1 MRNRVLFLALAGW
14 LLAGAARAGESRP
27 GPPGAGPL
35 PDGLGT
41 NIHFTDPKPG
51 EMKMLAD
58 GGFRWLRMDFV
69 WERIERK
76 KGQYDWS
83 PYDRLLAAGE
93 PHGMRFL
100 FILDYGNKLYE
111 TQRSVRT
118 AAGRAA
124 MARWAAAA
132 VKRYKGRGILWE
144 MWNEPNIAGFWKP
157 RPDAKDYI
165 LLAKAVG
172 ESIREAAPGEMY
184 IGPAT
189 STIDFDFL
197 EACFRGGLLE
207 YWSAV
212 SVHPYRQQM
221 PETVEADYARLRRL
235 IAKYA
240 PKGKQVPIL
249 SGEWGY
255 SSVWRN
261 FDDQKQ
267 GKYLARQWL
276 VNLANDVPLSIWY
289 DWHDDGRD
297 PKEAEHHFGTVAH
310 AHHAGREPVYDPKDA
325 FLAAKTLTTVLK
337 GFRFNKRL
345 GTCRT
350 WSWTLLFSRGAD
362 VVVAAWTTRPK
373 PHELRIPASPGTFR
387 VVGHTGKPLPEVTA
401 GKGGLTVTVGDA
413 PIYLAPEKPNDLLR
427 VAAAWQR
434 AAGRLPTEPR
444 GGGADAGGA
453 QSPGP
458 GDRGSPWPHPLRL
471 EARRARR
478 PEGPPAGRP

>member
-1 MRNRVLFLALAGW
+1 MRTGMLFGSLAGW
-14 LLAGAARAGESRP
+14 LLTPLAGAGQAKL
-27 GPPGAGPL
+27 GPPGTGPL

-41 NIHFTDPKPG
+41 NIHFTDPKGG
-51 EMKMLAD
+51 EMKMLAE

-93 PHGMRFL
+93 PYGMRFL
-100 FILDYGNKLYE
+100 FILDYSNKLYE
-111 TQRSVRT
+111 TDRSVRT
-118 AAGRAA
+118 AEGRAA

-132 VKRYKGRGILWE
+132 VERYKGRGILWE
-144 MWNEPNIAGFWKP
+144 MWNEPNIAVFWKP

-172 ESIREAAPGEMY
+172 DAIRKAAPGEMY

-207 YWSAV
+207 CWSAV

-235 IAKYA
+235 IRKYA
-240 PKGKQVPIL
+240 PKDKQVPIL

-255 SSVWRN
+255 SSVWGN
-261 FDDQKQ
+261 FDDRKQ

-276 VNLANDVPLSIWY
+276 INLAGDVPLSIWY

-310 AHHAGREPVYDPKDA
+310 AHHAGREPVYDPKPA
-325 FLAAKTLTTVLK
+325 YLAAKTLTTVLK
-337 GFRFNKRL
+337 DFRFNKRL
-345 GTCRT
+345 GT
-350 WSWTLLFSRGAD
+350 
-362 VVVAAWTTRPK
+362 
-373 PHELRIPASPGTFR
+373 
-387 VVGHTGKPLPEVTA
+387 
-401 GKGGLTVTVGDA
+401 
-413 PIYLAPEKPNDLLR
+413 
-427 VAAAWQR
+427 
-434 AAGRLPTEPR
+434 
-444 GGGADAGGA
+444 
-453 QSPGP
+453 
-458 GDRGSPWPHPLRL
+458 GDR
-471 EARRARR
+471 
-478 PEGPPAGRP
+478 